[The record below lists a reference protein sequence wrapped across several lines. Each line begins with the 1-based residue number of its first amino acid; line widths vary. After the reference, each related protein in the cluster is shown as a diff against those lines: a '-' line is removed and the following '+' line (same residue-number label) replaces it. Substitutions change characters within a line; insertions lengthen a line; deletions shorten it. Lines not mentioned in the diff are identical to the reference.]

1 MGGSAAGVNA
11 MFGALEEIFNPAA
24 ARARKELQEQ
34 HERVVR
40 IPSPG
45 DKILAEGK
53 VVIPRTSKAQ
63 PSSAKSPETH
73 APEQQPPDEQP
84 PDEQPPDEQPP
95 KERVIHLET
104 D

>member
-1 MGGSAAGVNA
+1 VNA

-53 VVIPRTSKAQ
+53 VVIPRTPKAQ
-63 PSSAKSPETH
+63 PSTAESPTAQSPTAPPPTAQSPTAQSPEL
-73 APEQQPPDEQP
+73 QPSKEPS
-84 PDEQPPDEQPP
+84 P
-95 KERVIHLET
+95 KIHLKT